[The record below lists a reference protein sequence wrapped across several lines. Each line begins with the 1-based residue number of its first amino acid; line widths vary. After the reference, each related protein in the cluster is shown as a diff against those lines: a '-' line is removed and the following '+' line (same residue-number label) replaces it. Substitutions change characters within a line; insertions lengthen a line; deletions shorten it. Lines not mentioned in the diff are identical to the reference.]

1 MKEGRVAPTEV
12 KSGKRREELPGMEAF
27 DRAFGSQRKLLVG
40 GQGIPV
46 EEFLQAPA
54 EHWIGK

>member
-1 MKEGRVAPTEV
+1 
-12 KSGKRREELPGMEAF
+12 MEAF